1 MLRYLFYIA
10 LIILFSVFVFG
21 MALSFFFS
29 DMVYYFL
36 KDKLGGTDTGWVILL
51 LLSSIGCVFLFNWV
65 ALLIFF
71 SKFIIKKKDIDEHS
85 EQRNQK

>member
-29 DMVYYFL
+29 DTVYYFL

-51 LLSSIGCVFLFNWV
+51 LMSSIGCVFLFDWV
-65 ALLIFF
+65 ALLLF
-71 SKFIIKKKDIDEHS
+71 SKFIIKKKDIDEQL